1 MGLLNLLTA
10 YQKKHLVEFLPYHEC
25 DTQSRQAP
33 DLECLIK
40 LQAQHTQQRHLIFLT
55 GGVINLL
62 TSFLAQAK
70 KLFLCVVVLV
80 WDEFVLLNIWYI
92 WSEWYGS
99 FHYSSEHFPW
109 LILNAHWILHV
120 AMCFYRE
127 AIWDVPTVLK
137 KWNSDREH
145 WWCYEWFSQSDWLH
159 QSEWASHAAL
169 YWWVTSTAGLN
180 TKTIR
185 I

>member
-80 WDEFVLLNIWYI
+80 
-92 WSEWYGS
+92 
-99 FHYSSEHFPW
+99 
-109 LILNAHWILHV
+109 
-120 AMCFYRE
+120 
-127 AIWDVPTVLK
+127 
-137 KWNSDREH
+137 
-145 WWCYEWFSQSDWLH
+145 
-159 QSEWASHAAL
+159 
-169 YWWVTSTAGLN
+169 
-180 TKTIR
+180 
-185 I
+185 